1 MPLALALLLLLWG
14 AGGRGGWG
22 CLQCDVTAQQA
33 LGDLRSSLIPASFH
47 LDGLRARAQ
56 ALLLGMEG
64 SFFKDYALKAFVGKV
79 EVDHLESVVSFVK
92 NQTQYIKDNSLTDVP
107 LLEEL
112 VKFRESIIKEF
123 KKVLRSYELKACD
136 PKVCHLL
143 KEEVLDCLLCKKV
156 SPNCIKEK
164 YCFVDGQTRMAL
176 RYEDSGYPK
185 HLKLVG
191 ILLTVF
197 LAVFVFLAILI
208 SQNRKLLL
216 K

>member
-136 PKVCHLL
+136 PKVCL
-143 KEEVLDCLLCKKV
+143 
-156 SPNCIKEK
+156 
-164 YCFVDGQTRMAL
+164 DGQTRMAL

-208 SQNRKLLL
+208 SACTYRQNRKLLL